1 MINVKN
7 VAKWLSGID
16 SDCASRIEFAE
27 TMVLFDK
34 IRKTSNINTELTAS
48 DMINADTD
56 VITARIKILL
66 NRVLSSE
73 DLAADAWWKNSEHDE
88 FYWDGEIVVDEKFIL
103 PEQYKLF
110 FSRNNEA
117 STFDEINWLL
127 EKMVVRINELNE
139 ETSYFIK
146 QQILD
151 GESSGVVESGDYMLH
166 WKFKGGIYLN
176 AMPLTL
182 GDLTKETREMIAV
195 KLTGV
200 I

>member
-16 SDCASRIEFAE
+16 SDSASRVEFAE

-34 IRKTSNINTELTAS
+34 IRKTGDTNVELTAS
-48 DMINADTD
+48 DMINADTE
-56 VITARIKILL
+56 VITERIKVLL
-66 NRVLSSE
+66 NQVLFSE
-73 DLAADAWWKNSEHDE
+73 DVAADAWWKNPVRDD
-88 FYWDGEIVVDEKFIL
+88 FYWDGEIVVDEKSVT

-110 FSRNNEA
+110 FSRHGEA
-117 STFDEINWLL
+117 STFKDINWLL
-127 EKMVVRINELNE
+127 DNLAVYINELNE
-139 ETSYFIK
+139 ETSYTIK